1 MLKRSLFLLATA
13 LLLQITGCSESSKND
28 SANSKSQ
35 PAKAATVIAEENNPW
50 LHILRHHTSGQLS
63 RFGTIDVHF
72 NQDLPFKELSIEQSE
87 KLLTLEPSIE
97 GQGSLVNKRLY
108 RFTPSE
114 PLPSGQA
121 YSATLSAEAVALT
134 QAESDDF
141 VFNFTVIEQ
150 AFELKLNG
158 LEANPDGS
166 MTLKGTLN
174 TADVTTLEEIKNLM
188 IVQQLAE
195 EKSQALAIQ
204 WEREDTKLRP
214 FSIEGIKRGKSESA
228 LTVSWDGS
236 DIGVGQKG
244 QRSYVVPAEGQ
255 FVLSSIVA
263 IQGSDQ
269 TIELNFSEPLL
280 KTQDLKGL
288 IQVSKGTLKTRIEG
302 AKVTLYPSSAL
313 SGSLDITVDGSI
325 KNAQG
330 FNLGKAVSKTL
341 NFLSQK
347 PAVRF
352 IGKGNILPIS
362 DTLNIPFEAVNASSI
377 QVTVF
382 QVFENNMPIFFQ
394 ENELDDTYK
403 IKRVGRYI
411 WRKTVQLKSPVA
423 DKWNRFNL
431 DVRDLVAT
439 NPGSLFR
446 FELSLNRSNSILAC
460 PEADRNTTVVKEEL
474 LSNHEAL
481 NQVESSGWDGI
492 EGYYGEQQS
501 SYNDYRNPCK
511 DAYYINASNVTAQRN
526 FIASDIGLIAKYG
539 EDNKL
544 IVIATELSTGLPL
557 EDATIEVHNYQNQ
570 IIAQSDSNDQGFAEF
585 KLTSVPFLIV
595 ARSETSNEYSED
607 KEDIGYLKVNKAQAI
622 STSHFNVGGKVVKD
636 GIKAQIYTERGVWR
650 PGDDMFITVAIED
663 KTDQIP
669 DNHPLMLELFNPR
682 NQRISVQVNAKPVG
696 GLYTFTVATQEE
708 DQTGNWKV
716 VASLGSLKFDQD
728 IKIEMVKPNHLKMNM
743 ELDADDVR
751 AHKVGRY
758 GSEAKLSGEFFSQW
772 LHGAKASNLKT
783 VLNLSMSPQKTRFD
797 TYNDFHFDDPAK
809 EFRSQNDEIGSFELD
824 GEGKAR
830 IDATINIASLPPG
843 KLRGS
848 LTSRVYEPSGDFSIA
863 KQGLDIHPYQQYVGL
878 QMPKGDAAR
887 GMLLTDQMQPVEL
900 LVVDTDGKTLVGKQ
914 KLQMTLYKLSWKW
927 WWDSSSEDSLAN
939 YVSRHSSHSL
949 KQEDIVL
956 TDGQG
961 KWEFEVKYPDWG
973 RYMVRACDQ
982 EGQHCTGQVFYM
994 DWPGWAGRDQK
1005 KKGLGANTLTLSSD
1019 KEKYTVGETAI
1030 VSLPASAVGDDNN
1043 NNGEESNG
1051 RALVS
1056 IENGS
1061 QVIDYFWVKLSE
1073 VGSQLQIPVTRAMTP
1088 NAYVSV
1094 SLIQPH
1100 ANKKND
1106 EPIRIMGIMP
1116 LIVTDPDTHLQPQLE
1131 TPSEI
1136 EPESR
1141 LTVEVSETNG
1151 RSFAYTLA
1159 IVDEGLLGLTQF
1171 RTPDLHKGF
1180 YKKEALGVKTWDLF
1194 DSVVGAYGAELEQ
1207 LLAIGGDG
1215 SLDDKDKDS
1224 DDRRFPP
1231 VVKFIGPFMLEA
1243 GQTTQHHVGIPQY
1256 LGAVR
1261 VMLVAAKDG
1270 AYGKAEAE
1278 VYVRKPL
1285 NILATLP
1292 RVLGKDETLQMPIT
1306 LFTSDDNIKNVTVS
1320 ISGDDK
1326 IELLKTELDVVF
1338 DKSTEGKAG
1347 ERMVFVPMRAK
1358 KLGQSKVTITAI
1370 ASTPSGEFTAQ
1381 QIINIP
1387 VNAQTLPEKRFKTAK
1402 INTGESWKDSAELF
1416 GIEGTQSFELE
1427 FSAMPPMNLQNRLQY
1442 LIGYPH
1448 GCVEQTTS
1456 KALPQLFLP
1465 ELTNLNEEQ
1474 LLKSQNNVAAAINK
1488 LSRYQ
1493 STTGG
1498 FSYWPGVGS
1507 VHDWAS
1513 SYAGHFLLLA
1523 KDHGYDVP
1531 QDMLTQWKV
1540 YQTRAARAWT
1550 ASSTSAS
1557 QKQQAY
1563 RLFTLALSGNSEI
1576 GAMNRFR
1583 QHANLDNLS
1592 RWLLAAGYQLAG
1604 QQEAASTL
1612 ASSATL
1618 FMNRYTGSNANDIG
1632 TDHSFGSTLRDEA
1645 MLLMSLLVLDDN
1657 ENAALLA
1664 ERISNALVKDN
1675 RAYSTQTTA
1684 FSLLAMA
1691 DYGKQYGKQYGKDA
1705 QMNQAGININW
1716 QGEEQSLKLAKA
1728 INLQSLLLTKTGQ
1741 TESASYEVINNSP
1754 VPVYAQLMSQ
1764 GIPELG
1770 KELAVSNELALE
1782 VKYYDG
1788 SKDGANKSSA
1798 NKSIGLTTIQQGK
1811 DILVVVNVTNKSIYP
1826 LDYLA
1831 LTVPVA
1837 SGFEI
1842 RSAGT
1847 EVDGNGI
1854 NQDIEN
1860 GVYDYQ
1866 DIRDD
1871 RIHTYLKLAVGETKT
1886 LEFRINATY
1895 QGRYYQPAVLIN
1907 DMYDESRVARNTGHW
1922 VEIAR

>member
-1 MLKRSLFLLATA
+1 MLKRALFLLATA
-13 LLLQITGCSESSKND
+13 LILQITACSESSN
-28 SANSKSQ
+28 NSSQNSSDAKSQ
-35 PAKAATVIAEENNPW
+35 PAKAATVIADVNNPW
-50 LHILRHHTSGQLS
+50 LHILRNHTSGQLS

-72 NQDLPFKELSIEQSE
+72 NQDLPFKELSQEKSQELLAIE
-87 KLLTLEPSIE
+87 PAIE
-97 GQGSLVNKRLY
+97 GLGRLVNKRLY
-108 RFTPSE
+108 RFTPTE

-121 YSATLSAEAVALT
+121 YSATLSAAAVALT
-134 QAESDDF
+134 QADSEDF
-141 VFNFTVIEQ
+141 VFNFNIIEQ
-150 AFELKLNG
+150 AFELKLKG
-158 LEANPDGS
+158 LEANQDGS
-166 MTLKGTLN
+166 MTLQGTLN
-174 TADVTTLEEIKNLM
+174 TADVTTLEEIKNL
-188 IVQQLAE
+188 ISTHQQSQELKEELAVSWNGDN
-195 EKSQALAIQ
+195 K
-204 WEREDTKLRP
+204 KLHH
-214 FSIEGIKRGKSESA
+214 FSIKNIKRGESESS

-236 DIGVGQKG
+236 DIGVNQKG
-244 QRSYVVPAEGQ
+244 KRSYVIPAEGQ

-263 IQGSDQ
+263 LQGSDQ

-280 KTQDLKGL
+280 KKQDLKGL
-288 IQVSKGTLKTRIEG
+288 IQVSKGTIKTRIEG
-302 AKVTLYPSSAL
+302 AKVTLYPSSVL
-313 SGSLDITVDGSI
+313 SGPLEVTVDGSI

-330 FNLGKAVSKTL
+330 FSLGKAVSKTL
-341 NFLSQK
+341 NFLSKK
-347 PAVRF
+347 PALRF
-352 IGKGNILPIS
+352 VGQGNILPIS
-362 DTLNIPFEAVNASSI
+362 DKLNIPFEAVNAHSV
-377 QVTVF
+377 QVTAF
-382 QVFENNMPIFFQ
+382 QVFENNMPQFFQ
-394 ENELDDTYK
+394 ENELDNTYK

-431 DVRDLVAT
+431 DVRDLVAS

-446 FELSLNRSNSILAC
+446 FELSLNRSNSILTC
-460 PEADRNTTVVKEEL
+460 PEADQNAAIVKESP

-492 EGYYGEQQS
+492 EGYYDD
-501 SYNDYRNPCK
+501 SYEHYWNNRDNPCK
-511 DAYYINASNVTAQRN
+511 DVYYKNSSDVTAQRN

-557 EDATIEVHNYQNQ
+557 ADAIIEVRNFQNQ
-570 IIAQSDSNDQGFAEF
+570 IIAQSESNDQGFAEF
-585 KLTSVPFLIV
+585 ELTSVPFLIV
-595 ARSETSNEYSED
+595 ARSETTNEYSANN
-607 KEDIGYLKVNKAQAI
+607 EDIGYLKVNKAQAI

-650 PGDDMFITVAIED
+650 PGDNMFITVAIED

-669 DNHPLMLELFNPR
+669 DNHPLMLELFNPK
-682 NQRISVQVNAKPVG
+682 NQRVSVQVNAKPVG

-716 VASLGSLKFDQD
+716 VASLGSLKFDKS

-743 ELDADDVR
+743 ELDAEDVR

-783 VLNLSMSPQKTRFD
+783 ILNLSMSPQKTRFE
-797 TYNDFHFDDPAK
+797 TYSDFHFDDPAK
-809 EFRSQNDEIGSFELD
+809 EFRSQNDEIATFNLD
-824 GEGKAR
+824 SEGKAKVNT
-830 IDATINIASLPPG
+830 TIKIASLPPG

-848 LTSRVYEPSGDFSIA
+848 LTSRVFEPSGDFSIA
-863 KQGLDIHPYQQYVGL
+863 KQSLDIHPYQQYVGM

-887 GMLLTDQMQPVEL
+887 GMLLTDQMQPIAL
-900 LVVDTDGKTLVGKQ
+900 LVVDADGKTLVGQQ

-927 WWDSSSEDSLAN
+927 WWDSSSDDNLAN
-939 YVSRHSSHSL
+939 YVSRHSSHAL

-956 TDGQG
+956 SNGQG

-973 RYMVRACDQ
+973 RYMVRACDLK
-982 EGQHCTGQVFYM
+982 GQHCTGQVFYM

-1005 KKGLGANTLTLSSD
+1005 TKSLGANTLTLSSD
-1019 KEKYTVGETAI
+1019 KEKYTVGDTAI
-1030 VSLPASAVGDDNN
+1030 ISLPASVAT
-1043 NNGEESNG
+1043 NNGDASDNKESSG
-1051 RALVS
+1051 RALIS

-1073 VGSQLQIPVTRAMTP
+1073 VGSQLKIPVTSAMTP

-1116 LIVTDPDTHLQPQLE
+1116 LIVTDPDTHLQPQLK
-1131 TPSEI
+1131 TPTEV
-1136 EPESR
+1136 EPETK
-1141 LTVEVSETNG
+1141 LDIEVSETSG

-1180 YKKEALGVKTWDLF
+1180 YKKEALGVRTWDLF

-1215 SLDDKDKDS
+1215 SLDGKDKDT

-1231 VVKFIGPFMLEA
+1231 VVKFVGPFILEA
-1243 GQTTQHHVGIPQY
+1243 GQTDNHSIDIPQY

-1261 VMLVAAKDG
+1261 VMLVAVKDG
-1270 AYGKAEAE
+1270 AYGKADTE
-1278 VYVRKPL
+1278 VLVRKPL

-1306 LFTSDDNIKNVTVS
+1306 LFTSDDTITDVIVT
-1320 ISGDDK
+1320 ISSDDK
-1326 IELLKTELDVVF
+1326 IELLKTELKVSF
-1338 DKSTEGKAG
+1338 DASTGDKAG

-1358 KLGQSKVTITAI
+1358 ALGQSKVKITAI
-1370 ASTPSGEFTAQ
+1370 AITPAGTFIAEQT
-1381 QIINIP
+1381 INIP
-1387 VNAQTLPEKRFKTAK
+1387 VNAQTLAEKRFNNAK
-1402 INTGESWKDSAELF
+1402 IEAGQSWKGSAELF
-1416 GIEGTQSFELE
+1416 GIAGTQSFELE

-1465 ELTNLNEEQ
+1465 ELTNLSEEQ
-1474 LLKSQNNVAAAINK
+1474 LLKSQNNVAAAIDK

-1498 FSYWPGVGS
+1498 FSYWPGLGN
-1507 VHDWAS
+1507 VHDWSS
-1513 SYAGHFLLLA
+1513 SYAGHFLLLS

-1531 QDMLTQWKV
+1531 KEMLTQWQI

-1550 ASSTSAS
+1550 AGSTTAS

-1583 QHANLDNLS
+1583 QHTDLDNLS
-1592 RWLLAAGYQLAG
+1592 RWLLAAAYQLAG

-1612 ASSATL
+1612 ASTASINMSA
-1618 FMNRYTGSNANDIG
+1618 YTTADY
-1632 TDHSFGSTLRDEA
+1632 SFGSTLRDEA
-1645 MLLMSLLVLDDN
+1645 MMLMSLLVLAD
-1657 ENAALLA
+1657 A
-1664 ERISNALVKDN
+1664 EKSSLIAEKISQQLVNDN

-1691 DYGKQYGKQYGKDA
+1691 AYGKE
-1705 QMNQAGININW
+1705 NQTDETRVNINW
-1716 QGEEQSLKLAKA
+1716 QGEEQELKLSKS
-1728 INLQSLLLTKTGQ
+1728 INLFPLLLNKPD
-1741 TESASYEVINNSP
+1741 EANKLEEADSVPYEVTNNSQ
-1754 VPVYAQLMSQ
+1754 VPLYAQLMSQ

-1770 KELAVSNELALE
+1770 KEKAVSNELALD

-1788 SKDGANKSSA
+1788 SKGNAK
-1798 NKSIGLTTIQQGK
+1798 KSIGLTTVQQGK
-1811 DILVVVNVTNKSIYP
+1811 DILVVVNVTNKSIHP

-1842 RSAGT
+1842 RNT
-1847 EVDGNGI
+1847 DTDGI
-1854 NQDIEN
+1854 NPGIEN

-1895 QGRYYQPAVLIN
+1895 QGRYYQSAVLIN

>member
-1 MLKRSLFLLATA
+1 MLKRALFLLATA
-13 LLLQITGCSESSKND
+13 LILQITACSESSN
-28 SANSKSQ
+28 NSSNSSDAKSQ
-35 PAKAATVIAEENNPW
+35 PAKAATVIADVNNPW
-50 LHILRHHTSGQLS
+50 LHILRNHTSGQLS

-72 NQDLPFKELSIEQSE
+72 NQDLPFKELSQE
-87 KLLTLEPSIE
+87 KSQELLTIEPAIE
-97 GQGSLVNKRLY
+97 GLGRLVNKRLY
-108 RFTPSE
+108 RFTPTE

-121 YSATLSAEAVALT
+121 YSATLSAAAVALT
-134 QAESDDF
+134 QMDSEDF
-141 VFNFTVIEQ
+141 VFNFNIIEQ
-150 AFELKLNG
+150 AFELKLKG
-158 LEANPDGS
+158 LEANQDGS
-166 MTLKGTLN
+166 MTLQGTLN
-174 TADVTTLEEIKNLM
+174 TADVTTLEEIKNL
-188 IVQQLAE
+188 ISTHQQSKELAVSWDGDN
-195 EKSQALAIQ
+195 K
-204 WEREDTKLRP
+204 KLHH
-214 FSIEGIKRGKSESA
+214 FSIKNIKRGESESS

-236 DIGVGQKG
+236 DIGVNQKG
-244 QRSYVVPAEGQ
+244 KRSYVIPAEGQ

-263 IQGSDQ
+263 LQGSDQ

-280 KTQDLKGL
+280 KKQDLKGL
-288 IQVSKGTLKTRIEG
+288 IQVSKGTIKTRIEG
-302 AKVTLYPSSAL
+302 AKVTLYPSSIL
-313 SGSLDITVDGSI
+313 SGPLDVTVDGSI

-330 FNLGKAVSKTL
+330 FSLGKAVSKTL
-341 NFLSQK
+341 NFLSKK
-347 PAVRF
+347 PALRF
-352 IGKGNILPIS
+352 VGQGNILPIS
-362 DTLNIPFEAVNASSI
+362 DKLNIPFEAVNAHSV
-377 QVTVF
+377 QVTAF
-382 QVFENNMPIFFQ
+382 QVFENNMPQFFQ
-394 ENELDDTYK
+394 ENELENTYK

-431 DVRDLVAT
+431 DVRDLVAS

-446 FELSLNRSNSILAC
+446 FELSLNRSNSILTC
-460 PEADRNTTVVKEEL
+460 PEADQNSAIVKESP

-492 EGYYGEQQS
+492 EGYYDD
-501 SYNDYRNPCK
+501 SYEHYWNNRDNPCK
-511 DAYYINASNVTAQRN
+511 DVYYKNSSDVTAQRN

-557 EDATIEVHNYQNQ
+557 EDAIIEVRNFQNQ
-570 IIAQSDSNDQGFAEF
+570 IIAQSESNDQGFAEF
-585 KLTSVPFLIV
+585 ELTSVPFLIV
-595 ARSETSNEYSED
+595 ARSETTNEYSANN
-607 KEDIGYLKVNKAQAI
+607 EDIGYLKVNKAQAI

-650 PGDDMFITVAIED
+650 PGDNMFITVAIED

-669 DNHPLMLELFNPR
+669 DNHPLMLELFNPK
-682 NQRISVQVNAKPVG
+682 NQRVSVQVNAKPVG

-716 VASLGSLKFDQD
+716 VASLGSLKFDKS

-743 ELDADDVR
+743 ELDAEDVR

-783 VLNLSMSPQKTRFD
+783 ILNLSMSPQKTRFE
-797 TYNDFHFDDPAK
+797 TYSDFHFDDPAK
-809 EFRSQNDEIGSFELD
+809 EFRSQNDEIATFNLD
-824 GEGKAR
+824 NDGKAKVNT
-830 IDATINIASLPPG
+830 TIKITSLPPG

-848 LTSRVYEPSGDFSIA
+848 LTSRVFEPSGDFSIA
-863 KQGLDIHPYQQYVGL
+863 KQSLDIHPYQQYVGM

-887 GMLLTDQMQPVEL
+887 GMLLTDQMQPIEL
-900 LVVDTDGKTLVGKQ
+900 LVVDADGKTLVGKQ

-927 WWDSSSEDSLAN
+927 WWDSSSDDNLAN
-939 YVSRHSSHSL
+939 YVSRHSSHAL

-956 TDGQG
+956 SNGQG

-973 RYMVRACDQ
+973 RYMVRACDLK
-982 EGQHCTGQVFYM
+982 GQHCTGQVFYM

-1005 KKGLGANTLTLSSD
+1005 TKSLGANTLTLSSD
-1019 KEKYTVGETAI
+1019 KEKYTVGDTAI
-1030 VSLPASAVGDDNN
+1030 ISLPASEASDNK
-1043 NNGEESNG
+1043 ESSG
-1051 RALVS
+1051 RALIS

-1073 VGSQLQIPVTRAMTP
+1073 VGSQLKIPVTSAMTP

-1116 LIVTDPDTHLQPQLE
+1116 LIVTDPDTHLQPELK
-1131 TPSEI
+1131 TPTEV
-1136 EPESR
+1136 EPETK
-1141 LTVEVSETNG
+1141 LDIEVSETSG

-1180 YKKEALGVKTWDLF
+1180 YKKEALGVRTWDLF

-1215 SLDDKDKDS
+1215 SLDGKDKDT

-1231 VVKFIGPFMLEA
+1231 VVKFVGPFILEA
-1243 GQTTQHHVGIPQY
+1243 GQTDNHSIDIPQY

-1261 VMLVAAKDG
+1261 VMLVAVKDG

-1278 VYVRKPL
+1278 VLVRKPL

-1306 LFTSDDNIKNVTVS
+1306 LFTSDDTITDVIVT
-1320 ISGDDK
+1320 ISSDDK
-1326 IELLKTELDVVF
+1326 IELLKTELKVSF
-1338 DKSTEGKAG
+1338 DASTGGKAG

-1358 KLGQSKVTITAI
+1358 ALGQSKVKITATAIIPAGTFI
-1370 ASTPSGEFTAQ
+1370 AEQT
-1381 QIINIP
+1381 IHIP
-1387 VNAQTLPEKRFKTAK
+1387 VNAQTLAEKRFNSAK
-1402 INTGESWKDSAELF
+1402 IEAGQSWKGSAELF
-1416 GIEGTQSFELE
+1416 GIAGTQSFELE

-1456 KALPQLFLP
+1456 KGLPQLFLP
-1465 ELTNLNEEQ
+1465 ELTNLSEEQ
-1474 LLKSQNNVAAAINK
+1474 LLKSQNNVAAAIDK

-1498 FSYWPGVGS
+1498 FSYWPGLGN
-1507 VHDWAS
+1507 VHDWSS
-1513 SYAGHFLLLA
+1513 SYAGHFLLLS

-1531 QDMLTQWKV
+1531 KEMLTQWQI

-1550 ASSTSAS
+1550 AGSTTAA

-1583 QHANLDNLS
+1583 QHTDLDNLS
-1592 RWLLAAGYQLAG
+1592 RWLLAAAYQLAG

-1612 ASSATL
+1612 ASTASINMSA
-1618 FMNRYTGSNANDIG
+1618 YTTADY
-1632 TDHSFGSTLRDEA
+1632 SFGSTLRDEA
-1645 MLLMSLLVLDDN
+1645 MMLMSLLVLAD
-1657 ENAALLA
+1657 A
-1664 ERISNALVKDN
+1664 EKSSLIAEKISQQLVNDN

-1691 DYGKQYGKQYGKDA
+1691 AYGKE
-1705 QMNQAGININW
+1705 NQTDETRVNINW
-1716 QGEEQSLKLAKA
+1716 QGEEQELKLSKS
-1728 INLQSLLLTKTGQ
+1728 INLFPLLLNKPDDANKL
-1741 TESASYEVINNSP
+1741 ENADSVPYDAVPYEVTNNSQ
-1754 VPVYAQLMSQ
+1754 VPLYAQLMSQ

-1770 KELAVSNELALE
+1770 KEKAVSNELALD

-1788 SKDGANKSSA
+1788 SKGNAK
-1798 NKSIGLTTIQQGK
+1798 KSIGLTTVQQGK
-1811 DILVVVNVTNKSIYP
+1811 DILVVVNVTNKSIHP

-1842 RSAGT
+1842 RNT
-1847 EVDGNGI
+1847 DTDGI
-1854 NQDIEN
+1854 NPGIEN

-1895 QGRYYQPAVLIN
+1895 QGRYYQSAVLIN

>member
-13 LLLQITGCSESSKND
+13 LLLQITGCSESSNND
-28 SANSKSQ
+28 SANSGDKSQ
-35 PAKAATVIAEENNPW
+35 PAKAATVISEENNPW

-72 NQDLPFKELSIEQSE
+72 NQDLPFKELSAEQSK
-87 KLLTLEPSIE
+87 KLLSLEPSIE
-97 GQGSLVNKRLY
+97 GQGRLVNPRLY
-108 RFTPSE
+108 RFTPAQG
-114 PLPSGQA
+114 LPSGQA
-121 YSATLSAEAVALT
+121 YSVTLSAATIGLT
-134 QAESDDF
+134 QVDSEDF
-141 VFNFTVIEQ
+141 VFNFNVIEQ

-158 LEANPDGS
+158 LEAKQDGS
-166 MTLKGTLN
+166 MILRGTLN
-174 TADVTTLEEIKNLM
+174 TADITTAEEIKNIILA
-188 IVQQLAE
+188 QQQPSKELTVN
-195 EKSQALAIQ
+195 
-204 WEREDTKLRP
+204 WDGEDSKLRQ
-214 FSIEGIKRGKSESA
+214 FSITGIQRGKNESA

-280 KTQDLKGL
+280 EKQDLKGL
-288 IQVSKGTLKTRIEG
+288 IQVSKGTIKTRIEG

-313 SGSLDITVDGSI
+313 SGTLEVTVDGSI

-330 FNLGKAVSKTL
+330 FSLDKAVSKTL
-341 NFLSQK
+341 NFLSKK
-347 PAVRF
+347 PALRF
-352 IGKGNILPIS
+352 IGQGNILPIS
-362 DTLNIPFEAVNASSI
+362 DKLNIPFEAVNASSV

-382 QVFENNMPIFFQ
+382 QVFENNMPQFFQ
-394 ENELDDTYK
+394 ENELKNNYNM
-403 IKRVGRYI
+403 KRVGRYI

-431 DVRDLVAT
+431 DVRDLVASH
-439 NPGSLFR
+439 PGSLFR
-446 FELSLNRSNSILAC
+446 FELSLNRSNSILTC
-460 PEADRNTTVVKEEL
+460 PEADQDMTVAKETPL
-474 LSNHEAL
+474 ANHEAL
-481 NQVESSGWDGI
+481 NQVETSGWDGI
-492 EGYYGEQQS
+492 EGYYGEQQ
-501 SYNDYRNPCK
+501 NNWRDAKNPCK
-511 DAYYINASNVTAQRN
+511 DAYYKNDSSVTAQRN

-595 ARSETSNEYSED
+595 ARSATTNEYSANNED
-607 KEDIGYLKVNKAQAI
+607 VGYLKVNKAQAI

-696 GLYTFTVATQEE
+696 GLYAFTVATQEE
-708 DQTGNWKV
+708 DQTGSWKV

-728 IKIEMVKPNHLKMNM
+728 IKIEMVKPNHLKMKM
-743 ELDADDVR
+743 ELDADDIR

-758 GSEAKLSGEFFSQW
+758 GSKATLSGEFFSQW

-824 GEGKAR
+824 AEGKAR
-830 IDATINIASLPPG
+830 IDASINIGSLPPG

-900 LVVDTDGKTLVGKQ
+900 LVVDADGKALVGQQ

-927 WWDSSSEDSLAN
+927 WWDSSNEDSLAN

-956 TDGQG
+956 TNGQG

-1030 VSLPASAVGDDNN
+1030 ISLPASEATNN
-1043 NNGEESNG
+1043 SEESNG

-1073 VGSQLQIPVTRAMTP
+1073 VGSQLQIPVTAAMTP

-1116 LIVTDPDTHLQPQLE
+1116 LIVTDPETHLAPQLK
-1131 TPSEI
+1131 TPTEI

-1141 LTVEVSETNG
+1141 LTVEVSESNG

-1215 SLDDKDKDS
+1215 SLEGKDKDS

-1231 VVKFIGPFMLEA
+1231 VVKFVGPFMLAA
-1243 GQTTQHHVGIPQY
+1243 GETAQHNIDIPQY

-1261 VMLVAAKDG
+1261 VMVVAAKDG

-1278 VYVRKPL
+1278 VFVRKPL

-1326 IELLKTELDVVF
+1326 IELLKTTVEVTF
-1338 DKSTEGKAG
+1338 DKAG
-1347 ERMVFVPMRAK
+1347 ERIVFVPMRAK
-1358 KLGQSKVTITAI
+1358 QLGQSKVTITAI
-1370 ASTPSGEFTAQ
+1370 ASTESGEFTAQ
-1381 QIINIP
+1381 QVINIP

-1402 INTGESWKDSAELF
+1402 INAGESWEDSAELF
-1416 GIEGTQSFELE
+1416 GIAGTQSFELE

-1465 ELTNLNEEQ
+1465 ELTNLNEDQ

-1531 QDMLTQWKV
+1531 QEMLSQWTV
-1540 YQTRAARAWT
+1540 YQTRAARSWT
-1550 ASSTSAS
+1550 ASSTTAS

-1583 QHANLDNLS
+1583 QQTKLDNLS
-1592 RWLLAAGYQLAG
+1592 RWLLAAGYQLVG
-1604 QQEAASTL
+1604 QQEAAATL

-1618 FMNRYTGSNANDIG
+1618 FMNRYTGSDASS
-1632 TDHSFGSTLRDEA
+1632 DHSFGSTLRDEA
-1645 MLLMSLLVLDDN
+1645 MLLMSLLVLEDN

-1691 DYGKQYGKQYGKDA
+1691 DYGKSYGKNFGENEGKD
-1705 QMNQAGININW
+1705 NQVNDAGININW

-1788 SKDGANKSSA
+1788 SKDGANKS
-1798 NKSIGLTTIQQGK
+1798 IGLTTIPQGK
-1811 DILVVVNVTNKSIYP
+1811 DILVVVNITNKSIYP

-1847 EVDGNGI
+1847 EVGGNGI

-1871 RIHTYLKLAVGETKT
+1871 RIHTYLKLAIGESKT

>member
-1 MLKRSLFLLATA
+1 MLKRTLFLLATA
-13 LLLQITGCSESSKND
+13 LLLQITACSESSKNSSGD
-28 SANSKSQ
+28 KSQ
-35 PAKAATVIAEENNPW
+35 PAKAATVIEDVNNPW
-50 LHILRHHTSGQLS
+50 LHILRNHTAGQLS
-63 RFGTIDVHF
+63 RFGTIDIHF
-72 NQDLPFKELSIEQSE
+72 NQDLPFSELAEKENQQ
-87 KLLTLEPSIE
+87 LLTIEPAIE
-97 GQGSLVNKRLY
+97 GQGRLVNKRLY
-108 RFTPSE
+108 RFTPAE

-121 YSATLSAEAVALT
+121 YSATLSAKAVALT
-134 QAESDDF
+134 QEGSEDF
-141 VFNFTVIEQ
+141 VFNFKVIEQ
-150 AFELKLNG
+150 AFEIKING
-158 LEANPDGS
+158 LEVNQDGS
-166 MTLKGTLN
+166 MKLQGSLK
-174 TADVTTLEEIKNLM
+174 TADETTAKEIKN
-188 IVQQLAE
+188 IISTQQNKEL
-195 EKSQALAIQ
+195 SQTLVINWQ
-204 WEREDTKLRP
+204 GENKKLRN
-214 FSIEGIKRGKSESA
+214 FTIEGIKRSATESS
-228 LTVSWDGS
+228 LTVRWNGA
-236 DIGVGQKG
+236 DIGVNQKG
-244 QRSYVVPAEGQ
+244 QRRYVVPAEGQ
-255 FVLSSIVA
+255 FVLSSMVA
-263 IQGSDQ
+263 LQGSDQ
-269 TIELNFSEPLL
+269 TIEINFSEQLL
-280 KTQDLKGL
+280 KKQDLKGL
-288 IQVSKGTLKTRIEG
+288 IQVSKGTIKTRIEG
-302 AKVTLYPSSAL
+302 AKITLYPSSAL
-313 SGSLDITVDGSI
+313 SGPLEVTIDGSI

-330 FNLGKAVSKTL
+330 FSLGKAVSKTL
-341 NFLSQK
+341 NFLSKK

-352 IGKGNILPIS
+352 VGKGNILPIS
-362 DTLNIPFEAVNASSI
+362 DKLNIPFEAVNASSV
-377 QVTVF
+377 QVTAF
-382 QVFENNMPIFFQ
+382 QVFENNMPQFFQ
-394 ENELDDTYK
+394 ENELENTYK
-403 IKRVGRYI
+403 IQRVGRYI

-431 DVRDLVAT
+431 DVRDLVAS

-446 FELSLNRSNSILAC
+446 FELSLNRANSILSC
-460 PEADRNTTVVKEEL
+460 PEADKNIAIKKESP

-481 NQVESSGWDGI
+481 NQSEASGWDGI
-492 EGYYGEQQS
+492 ESYYDAGSDSWQGYE
-501 SYNDYRNPCK
+501 NPCK
-511 DAYYINASNVTAQRN
+511 DAYYHYESSVKDQRN

-544 IVIATELSTGLPL
+544 IIIATELSTGLPL
-557 EDATIEVHNYQNQ
+557 EDASIEVHNYQNQ
-570 IIAQSDSNDQGFAEF
+570 IIAQGESNDQGFAEF
-585 KLTSVPFLIV
+585 TLTSVPFLIV
-595 ARSETSNEYSED
+595 ARAEDSNEYSANNED
-607 KEDIGYLKVNKAQAI
+607 VGYLKVNKAQAI
-622 STSHFNVGGKVVKD
+622 STSHFNVGGKVVKN

-650 PGDDMFITVAIED
+650 PGDNMFITVAIED

-669 DNHPLMLELFNPR
+669 DNHPLMLELFNPK
-682 NQRISVQVNAKPVG
+682 NQRVSVQVNAKPVG
-696 GLYTFTVATQEE
+696 GLYAFTVATQEE

-743 ELDADDVR
+743 ELAAEDVR

-758 GSEAKLSGEFFSQW
+758 GSEAKLKGEFFSQW

-783 VLNLSMSPQKTRFD
+783 ILNLSMSPQKTRFD
-797 TYNDFHFDDPAK
+797 TYSDFHFDDPAK
-809 EFRSQNDEIGSFELD
+809 EFRSQNDEIATFNLD
-824 GEGKAR
+824 GEGKAKVNT
-830 IDATINIASLPPG
+830 TINIASLPPG

-848 LTSRVYEPSGDFSIA
+848 LTSRVFEPSGDFSIA
-863 KQGLDIHPYQQYVGL
+863 KQSLDIHPYQQYVGL

-887 GMLLTDQMQPVEL
+887 GMLLTDQAQPVEL
-900 LVVDTDGKTLVGKQ
+900 LVVDADGKTLAGKQ

-956 TDGQG
+956 TNGQG

-973 RYMVRACDQ
+973 RYMVRACDLN
-982 EGQHCTGQVFYM
+982 GRHCTGQVFYM

-1005 KKGLGANTLTLSSD
+1005 TKGLGANTLTLTSD

-1030 VSLPASAVGDDNN
+1030 VSLPASEASDNK
-1043 NNGEESNG
+1043 ESTG

-1061 QVIDYFWVKLSE
+1061 QVIDYYWVKLSE
-1073 VGSQLQIPVTRAMTP
+1073 VGSQLQIPITSAMTP

-1094 SLIQPH
+1094 SLIQAH

-1106 EPIRIMGIMP
+1106 EPIRIMGILP
-1116 LIVTDPDTHLQPQLE
+1116 LTVSDPETHLQPQLK
-1131 TPSEI
+1131 TPTEV
-1136 EPESR
+1136 EPETN
-1141 LTVEVSETNG
+1141 LAVEVSETSG

-1159 IVDEGLLGLTQF
+1159 VVDEGLLGLTQF

-1215 SLDDKDKDS
+1215 SLDGKDKDS

-1231 VVKFIGPFMLEA
+1231 VVKFVGPFMLEA
-1243 GQTTQHHVGIPQY
+1243 GQVANHNIDIPQY

-1261 VMLVAAKDG
+1261 VMVVAAKDG

-1278 VYVRKPL
+1278 VLVRKPL

-1292 RVLGKDETLQMPIT
+1292 RVLGKDETLQMPVT
-1306 LFTSDDNIKNVTVS
+1306 LFTSDNNIKNVTLT

-1326 IELLKTELDVVF
+1326 IELLKTTLEVSF
-1338 DKSTEGKAG
+1338 DEAAGGQSG
-1347 ERMVFVPMRAK
+1347 ERIVFVPMRAK
-1358 KLGQSKVTITAI
+1358 ALGQSKVHITAI
-1370 ASTPSGEFTAQ
+1370 ATTPAGEFTAEQ
-1381 QIINIP
+1381 TINIP
-1387 VNAQTLPEKRFKTAK
+1387 VNAQTLAEKRFKTAK
-1402 INTGESWKDSAELF
+1402 IEAGQSWKDSAELF
-1416 GIEGTQSFELE
+1416 GMDGSQSFELE
-1427 FSAMPPMNLQNRLQY
+1427 FSAMPPMSLQNRLQY

-1465 ELTNLNEEQ
+1465 ELTNLSEEQ
-1474 LLKSQNNVAAAINK
+1474 LLKSQKHVSAAINK

-1498 FSYWPGVGS
+1498 FSYWPGLGN

-1531 QDMLTQWKV
+1531 KEMLSQWQI
-1540 YQTRAARAWT
+1540 YQTRAARSWT
-1550 ASSTSAS
+1550 AGSTTAM

-1583 QHANLDNLS
+1583 QQTDLDNLS
-1592 RWLLAAGYQLAG
+1592 RWLLAAAYQLAG

-1612 ASSATL
+1612 AKTASINMAEYKT
-1618 FMNRYTGSNANDIG
+1618 
-1632 TDHSFGSTLRDEA
+1632 TDYSFGSTLRDEA
-1645 MLLMSLLVLDDN
+1645 MMLMSLLVLSD
-1657 ENAALLA
+1657 A
-1664 ERISNALVKDN
+1664 EQASAIAEKISQQLVKDN

-1691 DYGKQYGKQYGKDA
+1691 AYGKQFETALGQDGQTAESTIKL
-1705 QMNQAGININW
+1705 NW
-1716 QGEEQSLKLAKA
+1716 QGEEQQLKLAKA
-1728 INLQSLLLTKTGQ
+1728 INLFPLLLKTSDK
-1741 TESASYEVINNSP
+1741 TEAATYDTAPYDAVPYEVMNNSP
-1754 VPVYAQLMSQ
+1754 VPLYAQLMSQ
-1764 GIPELG
+1764 GIPALG
-1770 KELAVSNELALE
+1770 KEKPASNELALE
-1782 VKYYDG
+1782 VKYFDG
-1788 SKDGANKSSA
+1788 SKDGSNKDSA
-1798 NKSIGLTTIQQGK
+1798 NKSIDIASIQQGK

-1842 RSAGT
+1842 RNT
-1847 EVDGNGI
+1847 NTDGI
-1854 NQDIEN
+1854 NPSIEN

-1871 RIHTYLKLAVGETKT
+1871 RIHTYLKLAIGETKT
-1886 LEFRINATY
+1886 VEFRINATY

-1907 DMYDESRVARNTGHW
+1907 DMYDESRLARNTGHW
-1922 VEIAR
+1922 IEIVR

>member
-1 MLKRSLFLLATA
+1 MLNRTLFLLATA
-13 LLLQITGCSESSKND
+13 LILQITGCSESSNNDPQNSSPNSSKN
-28 SANSKSQ
+28 SASDKSQ
-35 PAKAATVIAEENNPW
+35 PAKAATVIADSNNPW
-50 LHILRHHTSGQLS
+50 LHVLRLHTSGQLS

-72 NQDLPFKELSIEQSE
+72 NQDLPFKELTEPTSQKFLSF
-87 KLLTLEPSIE
+87 EPSIK
-97 GQGSLVNKRLY
+97 GQGILVNKRLY

-134 QAESDDF
+134 QAGSEDF
-141 VFNFTVIEQ
+141 VFNFNVIEQ
-150 AFELKLNG
+150 AFDLKING
-158 LEANPDGS
+158 LESKQDGS
-166 MTLKGTLN
+166 MTLQGSLN
-174 TADVTTLEEIKNLM
+174 TADVTTREEVKNLLLAH
-188 IVQQLAE
+188 QQ
-195 EKSQALAIQ
+195 SQAVSKSLTIKWDDA
-204 WEREDTKLRP
+204 DTKSRQ
-214 FSIEGIKRGKSESA
+214 FSINGIKRGKNESS
-228 LTVSWDGS
+228 LVVTWDGA
-236 DIGVGQKG
+236 DIGVSQKG
-244 QRSYVVPAEGQ
+244 KRSYIVPAEGQ

-280 KTQDLKGL
+280 KKQDLKGL
-288 IQVSKGTLKTRIEG
+288 IQVSKGTIKTRIEG

-313 SGSLDITVDGSI
+313 SGSLEVSIDASI

-352 IGKGNILPIS
+352 IGQGNILPIS
-362 DTLNIPFEAVNASSI
+362 DILNIPFEAVNTSSV
-377 QVTVF
+377 QVTAF
-382 QVFENNMPIFFQ
+382 QVFENNMPQFFQ
-394 ENELDDTYK
+394 ENELENNYN
-403 IKRVGRYI
+403 IQRVGRYI

-431 DVRDLVAT
+431 DVRDLVAS

-446 FELSLNRSNSILAC
+446 FELSLNRSNSILTC
-460 PEADRNTTVVKEEL
+460 SEADKKIPVVKESAL
-474 LSNHEAL
+474 TNHEAW
-481 NQVESSGWDGI
+481 NQAESSGWDGI
-492 EGYYGEQQS
+492 EGYYGDQQR
-501 SYNDYRNPCK
+501 SYNDYKNPCK
-511 DAYYINASNVTAQRN
+511 DAFYESNSGVTAQRN

-544 IVIATELSTGLPL
+544 IVIATELSTGQPL
-557 EDATIEVHNYQNQ
+557 ADANIEVHNYQNQ
-570 IIAQSDSNDQGFAEF
+570 VIAQGDSNEQGFAEF
-585 KLTSVPFLIV
+585 KLTSVPFLVV
-595 ARSETSNEYSED
+595 ASSTTTNEYSENN
-607 KEDIGYLKVNKAQAI
+607 EDVGYLKVNKAQAI

-636 GIKAQIYTERGVWR
+636 GVKAQIYTERGVWR

-669 DNHPLMLELFNPR
+669 DDHPLMLELFNPK
-682 NQRISVQVNAKPVG
+682 NQRVSVQVNAKPIG
-696 GLYTFTVATQEE
+696 GLYAFKIATQEE
-708 DQTGNWKV
+708 DETGSWKV
-716 VASLGSLKFDQD
+716 VASLGSLKFDKN
-728 IKIEMVKPNHLKMNM
+728 ITIEMVKPNHLKMNM

-751 AHKVGRY
+751 AYEVGRY
-758 GSEAKLSGEFFSQW
+758 GSKAKLKGEFFSQW

-783 VLNLSMSPQKTRFD
+783 VLNLSMSPQTTRFD
-797 TYNDFHFDDPAK
+797 TYSDFHFDDPAK
-809 EFRSQNDEIGSFELD
+809 EFRSQFDEIATFNLD

-830 IDATINIASLPPG
+830 VNTTIEIASLPPG

-848 LTSRVYEPSGDFSIA
+848 LTSRVYEPSGDFSIS
-863 KQGLDIHPYQQYVGL
+863 KQGLDIHPYQQYVGM

-887 GMLLTDQMQPVEL
+887 GMLLTDQKQPVEL
-900 LVVDTDGKTLVGKQ
+900 LVVDADGKALLGKQ

-927 WWDSSSEDSLAN
+927 WWDSSSDDNLAN

-982 EGQHCTGQVFYM
+982 KGQHCTGQVFYM

-1005 KKGLGANTLTLSSD
+1005 KKGLGANTLSLSSD
-1019 KEKYTVGETAI
+1019 KEKYTVGDIAI
-1030 VSLPASAVGDDNN
+1030 VSLPASETATDAGA
-1043 NNGEESNG
+1043 ETEASNG

-1061 QVIDYFWVKLSE
+1061 HVIDYFWVKLSE
-1073 VGSQLQIPVTRAMTP
+1073 VGSQIKIPVTRAMTP

-1106 EPIRIMGIMP
+1106 EPIRIMGILP
-1116 LIVTDPDTHLQPQLE
+1116 LTVTDPDTHLQPQLK
-1131 TPSEI
+1131 TPAEV
-1136 EPESR
+1136 EPESN
-1141 LTVEVSETNG
+1141 LVIEVSETSG

-1215 SLDDKDKDS
+1215 SLDGKDKDS

-1231 VVKFIGPFMLEA
+1231 VVRFVGPFMLAA
-1243 GQTTQHHVGIPQY
+1243 GQTAKHNIDIPQY

-1261 VMLVAAKDG
+1261 VMIVAAKDG
-1270 AYGKAEAE
+1270 AYGKSESE
-1278 VYVRKPL
+1278 VLVRKPL
-1285 NILATLP
+1285 NVLATLP

-1306 LFTSDDNIKNVTVS
+1306 LFTSDDSINNVTVS

-1326 IELLKTELDVVF
+1326 IDLLKTELDVSF
-1338 DKSTEGKAG
+1338 DKSG

-1358 KLGQSKVTITAI
+1358 KLGQSKVIITAI
-1370 ASTPSGEFTAQ
+1370 ASTPAGEFTAKQ
-1381 QIINIP
+1381 TINIP
-1387 VNAQTLPEKRFKTAK
+1387 VNAQTLAEKRFKTAK
-1402 INTGESWKDSAELF
+1402 IEAGQSWKDSAELF
-1416 GIEGTQSFELE
+1416 GIDGTQDFELE

-1474 LLKSQNNVAAAINK
+1474 LLKSQNNVAAAIDK

-1498 FSYWPGVGS
+1498 FSYWPGVGN
-1507 VHDWAS
+1507 VNDWAS

-1531 QDMLTQWKV
+1531 KDMLSKWQI
-1540 YQTRAARAWT
+1540 YQVRAARAWT
-1550 ASSTSAS
+1550 ASSTTAS

-1563 RLFTLALSGNSEI
+1563 RLFTLAFSGNSEI

-1583 QHANLDNLS
+1583 QHTELDNLS
-1592 RWLLAAGYQLAG
+1592 RWLLAAAYQLAG

-1612 ASSATL
+1612 ANSANTS
-1618 FMNRYTGSNANDIG
+1618 MNAYTT
-1632 TDHSFGSTLRDEA
+1632 TDYSFGSTLRDEA
-1645 MLLMSLLVLDDN
+1645 MMLMSLLVLGDA
-1657 ENAALLA
+1657 EKASIVAEKISQQLLND
-1664 ERISNALVKDN
+1664 S

-1684 FSLLAMA
+1684 FSLLAMSA
-1691 DYGKQYGKQYGKDA
+1691 YGKE
-1705 QMNQAGININW
+1705 NQTDETRVNINW
-1716 QGEEQSLKLAKA
+1716 QGEDQELTLSKSINVFPLSLKPAAKSE
-1728 INLQSLLLTKTGQ
+1728 N
-1741 TESASYEVINNSP
+1741 SAAAPYEVINNSQ
-1754 VPVYAQLMSQ
+1754 VPLYAQLMSQ

-1770 KELAVSNELALE
+1770 KEKAVSNELALD
-1782 VKYYDG
+1782 VQYFDG
-1788 SKDGANKSSA
+1788 SKETAKKAID
-1798 NKSIGLTTIQQGK
+1798 LTTISQGK
-1811 DILVVVNVTNKSIYP
+1811 DILVVVKVSNKSTYP

-1842 RSAGT
+1842 RNT
-1847 EVDGNGI
+1847 NTDGI
-1854 NQDIEN
+1854 NPSIEN

-1871 RIHTYLKLAVGETKT
+1871 RIYTYLKLAVGESKT
-1886 LEFRINATY
+1886 LEFRISATY
-1895 QGRYYQPAVLIN
+1895 QGRYYQSAVSIN
-1907 DMYDESRVARNTGHW
+1907 DMYDERRVARNTGHW
-1922 VEIAR
+1922 VEIER